1 MMKRISVIFLLLC
14 TLSGCSSHQETSV
27 PEKLTE
33 APTVEST
40 TEAPI
45 LPTKPAWEKYAMQY
59 GAEDVFA
66 DLYTPGKYLLI
77 GEDTVVLLVSIGG
90 YDQLTVMD
98 RYAIARVEQKNL
110 PDFTQIE
117 IYDKTDEKLSLIV
130 SPQDGATIGKL
141 LG

>member
-1 MMKRISVIFLLLC
+1 MKLFCILFLLLC
-14 TLSGCSSHQETSV
+14 TLSGCSSHRETSV

-33 APTVEST
+33 APTFEST
-40 TEAPI
+40 TEAPA
-45 LPTKPAWEKYAMQY
+45 LPAEPAWEKYAMQY
-59 GAEDVFA
+59 GAEDMFA

-90 YDQLTVMD
+90 YDELTLMD
-98 RYAIARVEQKNL
+98 RDAVARVEQKNL

-130 SPQDGATIGKL
+130 SPEDGTAIGKL